1 MTDIL
6 ADLPTGFT
14 TRPVEPA
21 DDLAAV
27 VELCNAAAIAEYGLP
42 DVDERLIRESYQF
55 PGFKAERD
63 SLLVLDA
70 AGNAAGLGEFYDNEE
85 EHVAPFFFARVRP
98 DLLDSTVPD
107 HVLAWGAER
116 APANLPL
123 AEAGTRVA
131 MHSSVAAVN
140 AAMITAYERAGWHHE
155 RTSWTMEIDLR
166 EHEVPAP
173 EWPEGITLRTAD
185 LDRDAHA
192 IHAAE
197 NDAFSDHY
205 GFLASSFEDWW
216 HFRTRFFVPEP
227 ALWFLAMDGEEI
239 AGMALCSSQRIG
251 QPDLGWVSTLG
262 VRRAWRRRGL
272 GLAILQHSFRE
283 LQKRGKPRAGLGVDA
298 QSLTG
303 ATRLYERAGM
313 RVVRE
318 AREYELLIRDGREVR
333 TLAVADA

>member
-1 MTDIL
+1 MT
-6 ADLPTGFT
+6 DLPTGFIG
-14 TRPVEPA
+14 RPVKPV

-27 VELCNAAAIAEYGLP
+27 VELCNAAATAEYGVP
-42 DVDERLIRESYQF
+42 DVDERLMRERYEI
-55 PGFKAERD
+55 PGFSPERD
-63 SLLVLDA
+63 SLLLLDA
-70 AGNAAGLGEFYDNEE
+70 AGDAAALGEIYDNEK
-85 EHVAPFFFARVRP
+85 EHVAPFFYVRVRP
-98 DLLDSTVPD
+98 DLLDSAVPD
-107 HVLAWGAER
+107 HVLDWGAGR
-116 APANLPL
+116 AAQNLSR

-131 MHSSVAAVN
+131 VHSSVAAVN
-140 AAMITAYERAGWHHE
+140 AGMIAAHERAGWQLE

-166 EHEVPAP
+166 ERGVPPP
-173 EWPEGITLRTAD
+173 EWPEGITVRTAD
-185 LDRDAHA
+185 LEGDARA

-197 NDAFSDHY
+197 NDSFSDHY
-205 GFLASSFEDWW
+205 GFLASTFDDWW
-216 HFRTRFFVPEP
+216 YFRTRFFVPEP
-227 ALWFLAMDGEEI
+227 DLWFLAMDGTEI

-251 QPDLGWVSTLG
+251 QPELGWVSTLG

-318 AREYELLIRDGREVR
+318 SREYELLIRHGRDLR
-333 TLAVADA
+333 TLALGDT